1 MAVSQSRMTAQLLQ
15 DPSLLKQ
22 QAYIDGAWRNADSG
36 RTFAVT
42 NPATGEHLADVPDM
56 GVAETRRAIEAAHAA
71 FKSWRSKTAKERAG
85 LLRKW
90 FDLIMANQE
99 DLGRLMTLE
108 QGKPLAE
115 ARGEIA
121 YGAAF
126 VEWYAEEG
134 KRIYGDVIPSPMP
147 NKRMLVLKQPI
158 GVVATITPWNFPNA
172 MITRKVSP
180 ALAAGCTVVIKPAE
194 ETPLSALALAELAT
208 RAGIPDGV
216 INIVTTLDAPTVG
229 KELTTNPLVRKFS
242 FTGSTPV
249 GKLLMQQC
257 SSTVKKVSLELGG
270 NAPFIVFDDA
280 DLDAAVVGAIASKF
294 RNAGQTCVCAN
305 RIYVQ
310 SGIYDEFAARFVR
323 AVEALKIGNG
333 LDDGVAIGPLINDDA
348 VAKVERILADARAK
362 GAKVATGGQ
371 KAPVAG
377 SLFFQPTVLT
387 GVGDNMQMEQ
397 EEIFGPLAPLYRFE
411 TEAEIVARANAVPFG
426 LAAYVY
432 TRDVGRVWRVSEEL
446 EFGIVSVNEGIFSTE
461 VAPFG
466 GVKESGIGRE
476 GSKYGID
483 DFVEIKYVLHG
494 GLAGG

>member
-1 MAVSQSRMTAQLLQ
+1 MAFSQLK
-15 DPSLLKQ
+15 DPSLVKQ
-22 QAYIDGAWRNADSG
+22 LAYIDGAWHTADSG

-42 NPATGEHLADVPDM
+42 NPATGEHLADMPDM
-56 GVAETRRAIEAAHAA
+56 GVAETRRAIEAANAA
-71 FKSWRSKTAKERAG
+71 FKTWRAKTAKERAG

-99 DLGRLMTLE
+99 DLARLMTIE
-108 QGKPLAE
+108 QGKPLTE
-115 ARGEIA
+115 SRGEIA

-126 VEWYAEEG
+126 IEWYAEEA
-134 KRIYGDVIPSPMP
+134 KRIYGDVIPSTMP

-158 GVVATITPWNFPNA
+158 GVVGTITPWNFPNA
-172 MITRKVSP
+172 MITRKCAP
-180 ALAAGCTVVIKPAE
+180 AIAAGCTVVIKPAE
-194 ETPLSALALAELAT
+194 ETPLSALALAELAE
-208 RAGIPDGV
+208 RAGIPKGV
-216 INIVTTLDAPTVG
+216 INIVTTLDAPAVG
-229 KELTTNPLVRKFS
+229 VELTTNPLVRKFS

-280 DLDAAVVGAIASKF
+280 DVDAAVVGAIASKF

-310 SGIYDEFAARFVR
+310 AGIYDEFAKRFAQ
-323 AVEALKIGNG
+323 AVAALKVGNG
-333 LDDGVAIGPLINDDA
+333 LEDGVAIGPLINDDA
-348 VAKVERILADARAK
+348 VAKVERILADAKAK
-362 GAKVATGGQ
+362 GARIATGGE
-371 KAPVAG
+371 KAPTAG

-387 GVGDNMQMEQ
+387 GVTDNMVMAQ

-411 TEAEIVARANAVPFG
+411 TEQEICARANAVPFG
-426 LAAYVY
+426 LAAYFY
-432 TRDVGRVWRVSEEL
+432 TRDIGRVWRVSEEL
-446 EFGIVSVNEGIFSTE
+446 EFGIVSINEGIFSTE

-476 GSKYGID
+476 GSKYGVD
-483 DFVEIKYVLHG
+483 DFIEIKYVLHG
-494 GLAGG
+494 GLGT